1 MIGPYPDCYGMRN
14 ASGTPWRRRHGDLVP
29 RQESAKATGIAPTPL
44 IHVNLHDGVACHFRG
59 IA

>member
-1 MIGPYPDCYGMRN
+1 MRN

-44 IHVNLHDGVACHFRG
+44 IHVNLRDGVACHVRG